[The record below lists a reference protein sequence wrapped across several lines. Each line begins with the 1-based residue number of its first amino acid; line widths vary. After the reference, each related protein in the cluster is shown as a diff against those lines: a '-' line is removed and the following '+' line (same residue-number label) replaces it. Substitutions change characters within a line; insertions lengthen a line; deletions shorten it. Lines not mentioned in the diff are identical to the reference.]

1 MDKKTFVQFLII
13 SSVILAA
20 WWVTSFLLF
29 RGRPVASRPERAVAA
44 RAQQPPPAA
53 PGEAEEIAQ
62 PVPVEPPQ
70 EQPEL
75 VPGIVLAN
83 ELIRTEWTNRGASLQ
98 RLTLLDE
105 RYKAPYKVENE
116 RPPLVLL
123 QDFQNGLYSDTIE
136 KVTFNGRA
144 AIDRTT
150 ADVIYEVKA
159 DDQKLVFETRVGD
172 EHGRMVKIKK
182 TVTISPGSYH
192 YDVTLEFQNVCQE
205 SYELSCALRAA
216 AGIER
221 ESLQTM
227 YLGTRVG
234 VMKGPD
240 DYKVTKVSPK
250 TLSKKGP
257 QANSSADIAW
267 AGVVN
272 HYFMA
277 VLVPDDRDWVETTL
291 SRSVTETDILQA
303 RGRWSTRTI
312 RRDSDRPALAN
323 QNAAV
328 VINTTPVKLEPGGT
342 LVQHYKLIAAPK
354 EDKLLASYG
363 EGMSSLVEFGW
374 FPTLSRLALSLLN
387 GIHSVLPNYGVAILL
402 LTAIIRL
409 VLHPLTRKSQMS
421 MTKMQRLQPHIAE
434 LQKKHGD
441 DKQKATQ
448 AQMEL
453 FRKHGVSPLSG
464 CWPMF
469 LQLPVLFALFGTLRA
484 AIELRHA
491 GFVLWIQDL
500 SQPDALYHFPFDI
513 PLLGTFLGNDLNVLP
528 ILVIIVMLVN
538 QRFTPKPATEQARQQ
553 QKIMK
558 FMPVMLGFIFYRM
571 PSGLCLYFTASMG
584 IGALERWLIEKKA
597 AKTDLAPVAEQVP
610 KIRRRVPAPQTPKK
624 TGWLEKLQNI
634 VEKQHKASRQAKRPK
649 NGK

>member
-29 RGRPVASRPERAVAA
+29 RGQPMARRPERRVAA
-44 RAQQPPPAA
+44 RVPGPAPAA
-53 PGEAEEIAQ
+53 AEEAEEIAQ
-62 PVPVEPPQ
+62 PVPGQPLQ
-70 EQPEL
+70 DQPEL
-75 VPGIVLAN
+75 VDSIVLAN

-105 RYKAPYKVENE
+105 RYKAPYKVEDE

-123 QDFQNGLYSDTIE
+123 QDFQSGLYSDTIE

-150 ADVIYEVKA
+150 ADVIYEVKV
-159 DDQKLVFETRVGD
+159 DGQKLVFETVVGD

-182 TVTISPGSYH
+182 TVTIPPGSYQ
-192 YDVTLEFQNVCQE
+192 YDVALEFENVCEE
-205 SYELSCALRAA
+205 SYEISCALRAA

-250 TLSKKGP
+250 KLSKKGP
-257 QANSSADIAW
+257 QANSSANIAW

-277 VLVPDDRDWVETTL
+277 ILVPEDRDWVESTL
-291 SRSVTETDILQA
+291 SRSVTDTDILQA
-303 RGRWSTRTI
+303 RGRWGTGTI
-312 RRDSDRPALAN
+312 RRDSDRPALAK
-323 QNAAV
+323 QNAAI
-328 VINTTPVKLEPGGT
+328 VINTTPVRLEPGGT
-342 LVQHYKLIAAPK
+342 LVRRYKFIAAPK
-354 EDKLLASYG
+354 QDKLLASYG
-363 EGMSSLVEFGW
+363 EGLSSLVEFGM
-374 FPTLSRLALSLLN
+374 FRTLSRLVLSLLN

-421 MTKMQRLQPHIAE
+421 MTKMQRLQPHIVE

-469 LQLPVLFALFGTLRA
+469 LQLPVLFSLFGALRA

-491 GFVLWIQDL
+491 GFVFWMQDL
-500 SQPDALYHFPFDI
+500 SQPDALFHFPFYLPI
-513 PLLGTFLGNDLNVLP
+513 LGNEFNVLP
-528 ILVIIVMLVN
+528 ILVMIVMLVN
-538 QRFTPKPATEQARQQ
+538 QRFTPKPATDQARQQ
-553 QKIMK
+553 QKMMK

-597 AKTDLAPVAEQVP
+597 EKTDLTPVAQQARKAKRRAPV
-610 KIRRRVPAPQTPKK
+610 PQTPKK

-634 VEKQHKASRQAKRPK
+634 VEKQHKATRQAKRPK